1 MASSPATAAELA
13 SQLLEQSGSD
23 LGIEERRVLENIA
36 AGNLTSRDAADVADA
51 QATFGERLSDRVA
64 AVGGSWAFIIAFSLV
79 LLGWMLL
86 NSEILGHFGKAFDP
100 FPYIFLNLLLSTV
113 AAIQAPVIMMS
124 QNRQASKDRLAARLD
139 DETNLRAE
147 LDILRLHQK
156 IDTLLAN
163 RIDQLGEKLD
173 EIEREIRDDD

>member
-64 AVGGSWAFIIAFSLV
+64 AVGGSWAFIIAFAV
-79 LLGWMLL
+79 
-86 NSEILGHFGKAFDP
+86 FG
-100 FPYIFLNLLLSTV
+100 LHV
-113 AAIQAPVIMMS
+113 AATIGTGIVSPHIIDDQVIFGLTPM
-124 QNRQASKDRLAARLD
+124 L
-139 DETNLRAE
+139 
-147 LDILRLHQK
+147 
-156 IDTLLAN
+156 
-163 RIDQLGEKLD
+163 
-173 EIEREIRDDD
+173 